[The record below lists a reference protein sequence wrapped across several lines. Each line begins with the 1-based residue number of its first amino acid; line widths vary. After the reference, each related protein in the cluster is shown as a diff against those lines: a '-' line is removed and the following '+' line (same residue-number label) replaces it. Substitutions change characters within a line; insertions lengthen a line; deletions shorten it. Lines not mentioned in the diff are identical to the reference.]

1 MSDVSADRG
10 MDIHRFFEPGSSRGI
25 IIGRHPFGRIRGV
38 VPSGLQ
44 HSSLPPF
51 TLIQQIFYY

>member
-1 MSDVSADRG
+1 MSDVSAARG
-10 MDIHRFFEPGSSRGI
+10 MDIHRFFEPGSFCGMV
-25 IIGRHPFGRIRGV
+25 IGRHPFGKNLGV

-51 TLIQQIFYY
+51 P